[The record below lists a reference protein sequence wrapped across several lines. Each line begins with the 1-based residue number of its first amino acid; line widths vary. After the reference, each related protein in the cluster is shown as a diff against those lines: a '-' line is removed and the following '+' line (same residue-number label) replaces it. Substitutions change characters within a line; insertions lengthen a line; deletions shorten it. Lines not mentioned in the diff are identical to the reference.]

1 MCQRTATLRD
11 EFHPDGLPDLTNS
24 ELTRVQL
31 ANSTYE
37 ATTELAIHAANLGA
51 SLSVENPLNSLFWLT
66 TATTTMLSKLAGN
79 DVVFDHCMMGGRRD
93 KTTRL
98 WTFVPQG
105 QDASLFQSLNLRCSR
120 DHEHASW
127 KPRWVDNR
135 WIFPTADEAAYP
147 TVLCTRLASALQ
159 HRAVQLNFH
168 FPTDLQQQADLEE
181 TPHSRPLH
189 AGQPR
194 GHKWL
199 PLVSMYGCTQ
209 VWTVPANNA
218 DHAEAVLKQL
228 PQGSAILSRHL
239 CLGDIRGEFVRLF
252 GAERWDFAKFSPDM
266 EKIAGSGP
274 AEFLEIGS
282 PREPEDFVKEAIARG
297 HPRAFCFRPNWELRS
312 LAADSLG
319 ADTSEVEKVRTAFFK
334 KWLTR
339 ALHLRKEEQAKWES
353 LAPHLRPILKGK
365 RLVLWKQI
373 LMEMGYADAGV
384 LDEVADGFA
393 LSGWMTASKIFKPFV
408 RPPKFS
414 VNKLREVA
422 KGLNNAVVAKV
433 LTENELTLEHEIWKQ
448 TQEEVACGWLA
459 LDDDISIED
468 KILAYRFAVVQRNKV
483 RMIDDFSLGGLNS
496 TCGLPERLEVE
507 PVDSVLA
514 MAVQA
519 MGEDPGSRS
528 IVGRTYDLVSAY
540 KQFGVCPSDVETLRI
555 AVKVPGK
562 REFRLYKVLALPFGA
577 VASVA
582 AFLRIARSIVHI
594 AREGLRVPI
603 TSFFDDFTA
612 LAVESGAESTN
623 FAVTGLFKLLGVQ
636 YAREG
641 PKAPDFAAVFSC
653 LGVVVDMND
662 FRGGSIA
669 VMHTEQRVLELKET
683 LGQILSSG
691 TLSRKEAEKLRGR
704 LIWFSSF
711 VFGRRP
717 NRAVATLSAIASS
730 ASHSSSLTEEHKL
743 ALGSLLEYVDV
754 CRPVSISRRI
764 LECWYIFTDGA
775 FEPHEA
781 EPGAVGGVLVSPSG
795 TACACFGSKVPR
807 SIMDSL
813 LAHRDHPIFE
823 LELLP
828 VWISFDLWG
837 NALRERQLVVYIDNS
852 AAQGALVRGR
862 TEGTI
867 GNYLIERC
875 LELEPGHQQ
884 SWYGRVP
891 SHSNLSDGPSR
902 LDFSHPLLASASK
915 VEISWTKFQ
924 IRDHL

>member
-1 MCQRTATLRD
+1 MSRELLLQGNPEKVSPDPPHQDPTDVRTIQTAESTARKFRPLVVEIFAGTARLSRAVRQHGMRALAIDKTDERSEGEPIARFDLVQIEHVNLVKEILSAEQDSLLHVHFAPACGTASQARKRKVPGCANAPRPLRD
-11 EFHPDGLPDLTNS
+11 EFHPDGLPDLTDS

-37 ATTELAIHAANLGA
+37 ATTEIALHAASLGA

-66 TATTTMLSKLAGN
+66 TATATMLSKLAGK

-105 QDASLFQSLNLRCSR
+105 QDASLFQSLTLRCSR

-159 HRAVQLNFH
+159 HRAVKLNFH

-218 DHAEAVLKQL
+218 DHAEAILRRL
-228 PQGSAILSRHL
+228 PKGSAILSRHL

-252 GAERWDFAKFSPDM
+252 GGERWDFAKFSPDM
-266 EKIAGSGP
+266 EKNAGSGP
-274 AEFLEIGS
+274 AEFLEIGI

-319 ADTSEVEKVRTAFFK
+319 ADTSEVEKARTTFFK

-459 LDDDISIED
+459 LDDDNSIED

-555 AVKVPGK
+555 AVKVPGE

-653 LGVVVDMND
+653 LGVVVDMNN

-669 VMHTEQRVLELKET
+669 VMHTEQRVMELKET

-691 TLSRKEAEKLRGR
+691 TLSRKK
-704 LIWFSSF
+704 
-711 VFGRRP
+711 RRSC
-717 NRAVATLSAIASS
+717 V
-730 ASHSSSLTEEHKL
+730 
-743 ALGSLLEYVDV
+743 
-754 CRPVSISRRI
+754 
-764 LECWYIFTDGA
+764 
-775 FEPHEA
+775 
-781 EPGAVGGVLVSPSG
+781 
-795 TACACFGSKVPR
+795 
-807 SIMDSL
+807 
-813 LAHRDHPIFE
+813 
-823 LELLP
+823 
-828 VWISFDLWG
+828 
-837 NALRERQLVVYIDNS
+837 
-852 AAQGALVRGR
+852 
-862 TEGTI
+862 EG
-867 GNYLIERC
+867 
-875 LELEPGHQQ
+875 
-884 SWYGRVP
+884 
-891 SHSNLSDGPSR
+891 
-902 LDFSHPLLASASK
+902 
-915 VEISWTKFQ
+915 
-924 IRDHL
+924 